1 METQIKIELH
11 QLIDNCNDEVLLTEA
26 KELLQSAPGNDWWD
40 ELSEEDKKLI
50 LKSETEFKEGK
61 FTKHSMVM
69 QELHEWIKK

>member
-1 METQIKIELH
+1 METQIKNELH

-26 KELLQSAPGNDWWD
+26 KELLQSALENDWWD
-40 ELSEEDKKLI
+40 ELSEEEKKLI

-61 FTKHSMVM
+61 FTKHAMVM